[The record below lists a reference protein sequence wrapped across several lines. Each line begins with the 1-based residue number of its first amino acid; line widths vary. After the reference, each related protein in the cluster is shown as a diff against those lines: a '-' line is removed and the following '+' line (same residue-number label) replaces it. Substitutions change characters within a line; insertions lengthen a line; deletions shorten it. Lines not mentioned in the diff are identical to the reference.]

1 VLGAAV
7 GALVRNQVLGVVTL
21 LVVNFAVLPLVSG
34 ASESLGNLTPFGASS
49 VLSGMTHD
57 TTLTTTAAASCSPRG
72 RRSSAA
78 AAVAGERRRD
88 LA

>member
-1 VLGAAV
+1 VAA
-7 GALVRNQVLGVVTL
+7 GALIRNQVLGVVTL
-21 LVVNFAVLPLVSG
+21 LVVNFAVLPLLSG

-57 TTLTTTAAASCSPRG
+57 TTLTTAAAG
-72 RRSSAA
+72 LVLAAWTAGVAA
-78 AAVAGERRRD
+78 AALAGERRRD